1 MVLGCLLGMVPLLFP
16 EEHRLWA
23 SRSTLEHKENN
34 KISIVHRHTHTLWSL
49 ALTKCEVS

>member
-1 MVLGCLLGMVPLLFP
+1 MVLGLLGMVPLLFP

-34 KISIVHRHTHTLWSL
+34 KISIDTHAGRWH
-49 ALTKCEVS
+49 

>member
-34 KISIVHRHTHTLWSL
+34 KVSIDTHAGTD
-49 ALTKCEVS
+49 KV